1 MRLLREYIQE
11 ILTEGGIS
19 SGSGGEEQT
28 GGSVKVKFSGILKLI
43 SEITIKRVGNGN
55 AKFSFFFFARWRG
68 RVFLQGAVSHEK
80 GESTYQ
86 QVQRWYF
93 LKN

>member
-28 GGSVKVKFSGILKLI
+28 GGSVKVKFSGILKLT
-43 SEITIKRVGNGN
+43 SDF
-55 AKFSFFFFARWRG
+55 FSKPSILLIGPIIF
-68 RVFLQGAVSHEK
+68 S
-80 GESTYQ
+80 
-86 QVQRWYF
+86 
-93 LKN
+93 